1 MYYLTGFNQPFIV
14 LDSGLDSGP
23 LVYYIL
29 LMWTE
34 ITGSSLFFYILNIF
48 ILLTLLLLSALV
60 SGSEVAF
67 FSLSREEILKCKR
80 SSIRRERNLAGL
92 LDAPRRLLAT
102 ILILN
107 NLFNIAIVTL
117 STYITWHWAGTKS
130 TTGSLIV
137 ALTFIVTF
145 LIVFFGEVTPKV
157 YAFKYNLSFAKKT
170 TNLLFIANY
179 VFWPISRL
187 LIALSN
193 LVEKRIEK
201 KGYEI
206 SADRLHQAIE
216 ITIDKNSTQE
226 EREILKGIVNFGN
239 ISVKQIVCSRID
251 ITAFDIESSFDQLMN
266 DINKCVYS
274 RIPVYRDTIDNIEGM
289 LYVKD
294 LLPYIDQNNDFEWQ
308 KLLRKP
314 YFIPESKKIDDLL
327 KDFQD
332 KHVHIAIVVDEYG
345 GTSGLITLEDIIE
358 EIVGE
363 IHDEFDQ
370 EDQLYT
376 KLDNNT
382 FIFEGKTSL
391 NDFCRI
397 VDERI
402 IVFEK
407 VKGEN
412 ESLGGLLLELFSK
425 LPKEGDTINF
435 DKYHFEIESVDTKR
449 IKKVRVQINEDKGEK

>member
-1 MYYLTGFNQPFIV
+1 
-14 LDSGLDSGP
+14 LDSALDSDP
-23 LVYYIL
+23 AIAYIL
-29 LMWTE
+29 IWAE
-34 ITGSSLFFYILNIF
+34 IIVSSGLFYVLNSI
-48 ILLTLLLLSALV
+48 ILLILLLLSALV

-67 FSLSREEILKCKR
+67 FSLSGEEIVKCKK
-80 SSIRRERNLAGL
+80 SSKKGEKRLAGL
-92 LDAPRRLLAT
+92 MDDPKRLLAT

-107 NLFNIAIVTL
+107 NLFNIAIITL
-117 STYITWHWAGTKS
+117 STYITWNLVGTKS
-130 TTGSLIV
+130 PAGTIIV

-145 LIVFFGEVTPKV
+145 VIVFFGEVIPKV
-157 YAFKYNLSFAKKT
+157 YAIKYNLSFAKKT
-170 TNLLFIANY
+170 TDLLLIANY
-179 VFWPISRL
+179 IFKPLSGL
-187 LIALSN
+187 LIALSSV
-193 LVEKRIEK
+193 VEKRIERK
-201 KGYEI
+201 TYII
-206 SADRLHQAIE
+206 SVDRLHQAIE
-216 ITIDKNSTQE
+216 ITTDKTTTQE
-226 EREILKGIVNFGN
+226 EKKILKGIVNFGN

-251 ITAFDIESSFDQLMN
+251 ITAFDIESGFYQLMD
-266 DINKCVYS
+266 DINNCAYS
-274 RIPVYRDTIDNIEGM
+274 RIPVYSDTIDNIDGI

-294 LLPYIDQNNDFEWQ
+294 LLPHIDQNDDFKWQ

-332 KHVHIAIVVDEYG
+332 KHVHMAIVVDEYG

-382 FIFEGKTSL
+382 FIFEGKISL

-397 VDERI
+397 VDEQI

-449 IKKVRVQINEDKGEK
+449 IKKIRVQINENKGEK